1 MFDAQDEI
9 TSLWRYFEQL
19 SKELRMSVELCGLEC
34 SECGSICLKNK
45 RHGGNHDCEFSLR
58 TKHTVQSCLFVLDS
72 VWRCRETIGSS
83 STPVTHSFSEGPE
96 AVYYAS
102 PSTSSMARGD
112 LSQAGLPAT
121 SMPSS
126 SPETQVSPNDGHS
139 GAPSTSKGDPVKV
152 PRPKGY
158 PTENNSRIRCILSGH
173 TCVHFV
179 LPVSNIQP
187 GCSGT

>member
-1 MFDAQDEI
+1 MIANFHYGPSTPFNRVSLYSTVSGDAGKPLGEPGFLVGAQIHHIEA
-9 TSLWRYFEQL
+9 SQPWA
-19 SKELRMSVELCGLEC
+19 S
-34 SECGSICLKNK
+34 
-45 RHGGNHDCEFSLR
+45 
-58 TKHTVQSCLFVLDS
+58 
-72 VWRCRETIGSS
+72 SS